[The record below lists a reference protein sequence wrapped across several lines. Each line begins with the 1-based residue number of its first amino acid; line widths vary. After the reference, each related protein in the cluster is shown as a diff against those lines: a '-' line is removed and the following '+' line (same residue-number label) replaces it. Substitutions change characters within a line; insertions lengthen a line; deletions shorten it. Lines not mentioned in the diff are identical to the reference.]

1 MAMDIAEELLK
12 GNRLA
17 LSRAITA
24 IETQIEISKFHL
36 NEILNNFSGSAIINF
51 NGGVPDEETKAQY
64 EKQIRD
70 VSKKID
76 VYRAYI
82 TITEN
87 YQDMIEIIAQNP
99 EFTSYANIFR
109 DKYGFDRGQAGL
121 IKLMTVE
128 DLLSV
133 DKYRMEVEKLQEEM
147 KRYREWMDEYSGT
160 NQEYHT

>member
-1 MAMDIAEELLK
+1 MIQKKKEYEAKKNDKLGWNPVEMM
-12 GNRLA
+12 
-17 LSRAITA
+17 
-24 IETQIEISKFHL
+24 HY
-36 NEILNNFSGSAIINF
+36 
-51 NGGVPDEETKAQY
+51 Y

-147 KRYREWMDEYSGT
+147 KRYREWMDEYFET